1 MQLNIV
7 AGNSG
12 GKHGGSTYHSVKG
25 EKKMEGIEAMVE
37 GLCRYIGQTV
47 TVFTTSGGLSGEGF
61 TGILLSADCRAVRLL
76 SDMGAAPA
84 CPIGSACS
92 NGGWGF
98 NNNGGN
104 CGFRGGNPFGS
115 VAIIPTRCI
124 AAFVH
129 NAI

>member
-1 MQLNIV
+1 
-7 AGNSG
+7 
-12 GKHGGSTYHSVKG
+12 
-25 EKKMEGIEAMVE
+25 MEGIESMVE

-61 TGILLSADCRAVRLL
+61 TGILLSADCRVVRLL
-76 SDMGAAPA
+76 SEMGAAPA
-84 CPIGSACS
+84 CPLGSSCS
-92 NGGWGF
+92 GGGWQ
-98 NNNGGN
+98 NNCN
-104 CGFRGGNPFGS
+104 GFRGNPFGS